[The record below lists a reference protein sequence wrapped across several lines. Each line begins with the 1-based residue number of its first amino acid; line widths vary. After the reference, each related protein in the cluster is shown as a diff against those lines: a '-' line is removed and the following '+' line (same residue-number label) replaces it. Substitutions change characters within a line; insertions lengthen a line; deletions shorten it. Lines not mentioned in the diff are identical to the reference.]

1 MDLFGG
7 YLLVT
12 LILFSANL
20 ALLFGNYRINN
31 IKLAGLSLMYAAV
44 FFALVNVSEYLKF
57 ASLFLFSNFSYLF
70 LAISIIIFLVMILY
84 NKERIGVKHSI
95 AVVSIVFFISALVLA
110 SQSAVMFFDSLIYSL
125 FVFIAMFLV
134 YQASKLLVHAKRQ
147 YPIIVSEY
155 MALFSIL
162 IFIFALTYYSTITL
176 TYSQFSSFLILTPT
190 YQLIYVIIG
199 IVVVMI
205 IGFLLDDRKGGY
217 L

>member
-125 FVFIAMFLV
+125 F
-134 YQASKLLVHAKRQ
+134 
-147 YPIIVSEY
+147 
-155 MALFSIL
+155 
-162 IFIFALTYYSTITL
+162 LT
-176 TYSQFSSFLILTPT
+176 
-190 YQLIYVIIG
+190 
-199 IVVVMI
+199 
-205 IGFLLDDRKGGY
+205 
-217 L
+217 